1 MKTMI
6 MLHEGIINK
15 YSLDAAYVVA
25 VLGQIIVNKKGTK
38 EDFYDN
44 KYWIFEDIEF
54 LKEEKGKFKDL
65 SLNKVK
71 KVIKELEKAGILE
84 VKKIDGVKGITI
96 NYKALFKEAEEGMEI
111 DSN

>member
-25 VLGQIIVNKKGTK
+25 VLGQMIVNKKGTN

-44 KYWIFEDIEF
+44 KYWIFEDVEF

-71 KVIKELEKAGILE
+71 KVIKELESNNILE
-84 VKKIDGVKGITI
+84 IKRIDGVKGMTI
-96 NYKALFKEAEEGMEI
+96 NYNTLLKEAEEGMQLG
-111 DSN
+111 N

>member
-25 VLGQIIVNKKGTK
+25 VLGQMIAKKKGTNK
-38 EDFYDN
+38 DFYDN

-71 KVIKELEKAGILE
+71 KVIKELESNNILE
-84 VKKIDGVKGITI
+84 IKRIDGVKGMTI
-96 NYKALFKEAEEGMEI
+96 NYNTLLKEAEEGMQLG
-111 DSN
+111 N

>member
-1 MKTMI
+1 MKMMI

-25 VLGQIIVNKKGTK
+25 VLGQMIAKKKGTNK
-38 EDFYDN
+38 DFYDN
-44 KYWIFEDIEF
+44 KYWIFENIEF

-71 KVIKELEKAGILE
+71 KVIKELESNNILE
-84 VKKIDGVKGITI
+84 IKRIDGVKGMTI
-96 NYKALFKEAEEGMEI
+96 NYNTLLKEAEEGMQLG
-111 DSN
+111 N

>member
-1 MKTMI
+1 MKMMI

-25 VLGQIIVNKKGTK
+25 VLGQMIAKKKGTNK
-38 EDFYDN
+38 DFYDN

-71 KVIKELEKAGILE
+71 KVIKELESNNILE
-84 VKKIDGVKGITI
+84 IKRIDGVKGMTI
-96 NYKALFKEAEEGMEI
+96 NYNTLLKEAEEGMQLG
-111 DSN
+111 N